1 MLNALDCTVWYI
13 YLKPHFTNKFLPID
27 KIMKKMKLKK
37 KKKGR
42 EFKKNKVM
50 VPEQR

>member
-37 KKKGR
+37 KEKEENLKR
-42 EFKKNKVM
+42 TK
-50 VPEQR
+50 